1 MCPLLYLHAL
11 LYQQQVTHLFHHE
24 FVLRINGLLWTW
36 KANPGPQKEGNPT
49 CRCTPDNPLQSS
61 CPGPVLA
68 RAHHPGF
75 PRAAKPRPRARRRG
89 PEPRSRPAGSPCR
102 PAGEPVPETRGRASP
117 AGGAGREQRGRRW
130 RREPARPPPPP
141 AAELPPV
148 SADCREEVAAR
159 VAAWA
164 PAQPRAA
171 AACGAPSRPPLRHG
185 RASGERSPSKCPRPA
200 AHRTT
205 CRPRLS
211 APPRPATSAGGRLG
225 ALQKHRRL
233 PPSRA
238 GVRSAERCARSPPLS
253 CCSSTRH
260 RALLC
265 LCTGRVGAGGSRS
278 VSVAAPAGLPGA
290 TGSFLRLCGGA
301 SLFSQRSPVRVP
313 HLAVRRGVGSGG
325 LVVPQTHHGFSS
337 AQPACGPCGLWEE
350 RNEAW
355 VLSENGMPLTGVLP
369 LGLLLCF
376 GFCFSVEFL

>member
-1 MCPLLYLHAL
+1 MGCSGRGK
-11 LYQQQVTHLFHHE
+11 QIQ
-24 FVLRINGLLWTW
+24 GLKRKGIQPVAAHPITL
-36 KANPGPQKEGNPT
+36 
-49 CRCTPDNPLQSS
+49 CR
-61 CPGPVLA
+61 A
-68 RAHHPGF
+68 RARGRSWHEPTTRGSRVPPSLGPGQGGGARSRVPGQPARPAA
-75 PRAAKPRPRARRRG
+75 PRVSPSRRRAVG
-89 PEPRSRPAGSPCR
+89 PHLPAGPAGS
-102 PAGEPVPETRGRASP
+102 RGA
-117 AGGAGREQRGRRW
+117 AGGGGSRLGHRPLPRPSFRPCQLTAARKW
-130 RREPARPPPPP
+130 RRESR
-141 AAELPPV
+141 
-148 SADCREEVAAR
+148 RE
-159 VAAWA
+159 
-164 PAQPRAA
+164 PSL
-171 AACGAPSRPPLRHG
+171 APSRRRLRSTVPAPPLRHG

-253 CCSSTRH
+253 CCSSARH

-265 LCTGRVGAGGSRS
+265 LCTGRVGAGRSRS